1 MKIDLHVHSNHS
13 YDGTAS
19 PKEIVMRC
27 RKVGL
32 DGLAITDHNVMSG
45 TDESLRLGGE
55 EGLVVVRGTELSTA
69 EGHVLAY
76 GLSSPVRSGL
86 GIEETIESI
95 HSAGG
100 IAVAA
105 HPKRFPS
112 GMGLARALG
121 APFDAIEVLNGGS
134 SPRANS
140 AALRAAEGKGISKTG
155 GSDAHRLVDVG
166 KSWTVVEDVSSEDDV
181 IQAIVKGSTSTGGRG
196 RDVKETVTYC
206 VETACGWVRRGFR
219 RL

>member
-1 MKIDLHVHSNHS
+1 MKIDLHVHSTHS
-13 YDGTAS
+13 YDGTAN
-19 PKEIVMRC
+19 PKEIVRQC
-27 RKVGL
+27 RKAGL

-45 TDESLRLGGE
+45 TIESLQLGSE
-55 EGLVVVRGTELSTA
+55 EGLIIIRGLEVSAA

-76 GLSSPVRSGL
+76 GLPSPVRSGL
-86 GIEETIESI
+86 GIEETIEAI

-112 GMGLARALG
+112 GMGLARALD

-134 SPRANS
+134 SAQANK
-140 AALRAAEGKGISKTG
+140 AALRAAESGGMSKTG
-155 GSDAHRLVDVG
+155 GSDAHRLAEVG
-166 KSWTVVEDVSSEDDV
+166 KSWTVVEGASSEDDV
-181 IQAIVKGSTSTGGRG
+181 IQAIVKGSTSTGGRS

-206 VETACGWVRRGFR
+206 FETTCGWVKRGFR